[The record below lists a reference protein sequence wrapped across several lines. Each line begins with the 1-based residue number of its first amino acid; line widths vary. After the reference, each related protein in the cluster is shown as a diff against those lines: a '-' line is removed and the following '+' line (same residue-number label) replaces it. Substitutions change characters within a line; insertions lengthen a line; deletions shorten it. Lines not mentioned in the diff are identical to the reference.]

1 MPAATLQ
8 LVSYGA
14 QDMYLTGNPQITYFK
29 VVYRRH
35 TNFSMEDIVIDT
47 IHKNT
52 IGYDNTHTIL
62 LPKNINK
69 EEVINFLKN
78 LGIQTSMHYPS
89 FHNFSFYK
97 KFFSKNKSPVSS
109 EFIQRE
115 LTLPLYPDLKFKE
128 VDYVCDSIKKYF
140 DDKNF

>member
-1 MPAATLQ
+1 MLPFSQKREKFESSHHIMP
-8 LVSYGA
+8 V
-14 QDMYLTGNPQITYFK
+14 
-29 VVYRRH
+29 
-35 TNFSMEDIVIDT
+35 
-47 IHKNT
+47 
-52 IGYDNTHTIL
+52 L
-62 LPKNINK
+62 LPKKTNK

-78 LGIQTSMHYPS
+78 FGIQTSMHYPS